1 MIKAKKGLETS
12 KQTRITN
19 FINSGAISGSD
30 DQGIN
35 FAYSILTNFIN
46 TGMIKG
52 NSKEG
57 VFFNNSRVSIFYN
70 SGTIKNSSK
79 EAVNFTKNSN
89 TIKNFFNK
97 NAIEGTTSGV
107 FLSGNT
113 IETLIN
119 TGTIKS
125 ATGALHLTK
134 ASRITTVFNTG
145 LIQNTSDSAIAL
157 YENSSI
163 TNLINTGTIESQ
175 RSNDRNADIIAI
187 SLNKSQGSIQT
198 LINSG
203 TLKSANHGIL
213 AESGNKIG
221 TLINKGTIE
230 AKLDG
235 ISFYDLSPLNKDASI
250 GQIIL
255 EEGSSIDAG

>member
-97 NAIEGTTSGV
+97 GDINSTNDKAIHAANVSISN
-107 FLSGNT
+107 F
-113 IETLIN
+113 IN
-119 TGTIKS
+119 TGTLS
-125 ATGALHLTK
+125 SSGG
-134 ASRITTVFNTG
+134 SDG
-145 LIQNTSDSAIAL
+145 LYAAAGFSMQKGT
-157 YENSSI
+157 I
-163 TNLINTGTIESQ
+163 TNFINTGTMMRVEMVAPLFSGEIF
-175 RSNDRNADIIAI
+175 RADPY
-187 SLNKSQGSIQT
+187 L
-198 LINSG
+198 
-203 TLKSANHGIL
+203 
-213 AESGNKIG
+213 
-221 TLINKGTIE
+221 
-230 AKLDG
+230 
-235 ISFYDLSPLNKDASI
+235 
-250 GQIIL
+250 L
-255 EEGSSIDAG
+255 EEVPMIEPVLVKVLILLKYRPTPIICLLGCLNW